1 MSCTET
7 KNESSHTVCGLE
19 REREQEQERELE
31 RHMTHLG
38 LHPEGTPVERQA
50 GVIERMYLREDG
62 TNLCMGKEP
71 EADERSLVELWDAI
85 FGRETNLEV
94 RDAA

>member
-1 MSCTET
+1 
-7 KNESSHTVCGLE
+7 
-19 REREQEQERELE
+19 
-31 RHMTHLG
+31 MTPHY
-38 LHPEGTPVERQA
+38 PAGTAVERTQA
-50 GVIERMYLREDG
+50 AIERMYSRADG
-62 TNLCMGKEP
+62 TPNLCMGKEP